1 MCRDHWF
8 KNSNPRSAEDVT
20 DKPDVLSHTDK
31 EMDDQNINVTVSDIS
46 VAIKGLPEDKSPGMD
61 LLPDT

>member
-1 MCRDHWF
+1 M
-8 KNSNPRSAEDVT
+8 
-20 DKPDVLSHTDK
+20 SHTDK
-31 EMDDQNINVTVSDIS
+31 EMDNENINVTVSEIS